1 MTAPA
6 TASTAA
12 APPKAL
18 RYFAR
23 FQLLR
28 LLGKSARTMAWLV
41 MDPRSSQEM
50 VLVLPRTQAADED
63 TLDRWRATARRAAR
77 INHPGLAQPVEV
89 GDHDRWPFL
98 AYERGDATQLTERLT
113 AQGLPAADLARWSV
127 QVLEG
132 LAFAHEA
139 GSSHDDLQPWCVAVG
154 ENGQAQLMGLAAA
167 LPEAPVPVGSSH
179 VDPVSLQRQRRAAER
194 DVLAYGLVLHHAIAG
209 HPALDE
215 ADTGRV
221 ITLMPPA
228 GREIVRL
235 PWALARPVAEPLRA
249 IINRATDRQERQR
262 YRSARTLA
270 RALAGWIKTDAEQGG
285 GPIALLLDRLHSV
298 GVLPALPGAA
308 DRAARMALLERE
320 RTSELAEIVI
330 QDPALSFEMLRAV
343 NTASVRGGTVASND
357 PVLSMRRAVALLGL
371 DGVRRCALALRPWP
385 GPLDESGAD
394 MLRRLIDQVRQA
406 SRVAVLIRPA
416 GYDPEVVTLLTM
428 LQSLGRLMV
437 QYHFPD
443 EAHQIRRLM
452 QPAPP
457 QRPGESEEPG
467 MTEEAA
473 SFAVLGTDQ
482 EALGAAVA
490 RHLGLDDGLLQMM
503 RRLPLGTPPR
513 LHETDDELLRATASC
528 ANECVDAQA
537 LGVTRV
543 PLALNRVVQRYG
555 RALGVTARGLQR
567 ALQGLP
573 PEDPDER
580 HGAAPVHQP
589 PGAGHRPGAGGAA

>member
-28 LLGKSARTMAWLV
+28 LLGKSTRTMAWLV
-41 MDPRSSQEM
+41 MDPRAGQEL
-50 VLVLPRTQAADED
+50 VLVLPRTQAADD
-63 TLDRWRATARRAAR
+63 DQLDRWRASARRAAR

-89 GDHDRWPFL
+89 GDHDRWPFI
-98 AYERGDATQLTERLT
+98 AYERGEAAQLTEHLT

-139 GSSHDDLQPWCVAVG
+139 GSSHDDLQPWSIAVG
-154 ENGQAQLMGLAAA
+154 ENGQARLMGLAAA
-167 LPEAPVPVGSSH
+167 LPEPAPVGASH
-179 VDPVSLQRQRRAAER
+179 VDPVSLQRQRRAGER
-194 DVLAYGLVLHHAIAG
+194 DVLAFGLVLHHAIAG

-215 ADTGRV
+215 ADTAKV
-221 ITLMPPA
+221 MALMPPA

-235 PWALARPVAEPLRA
+235 PWAMARPVAEPLRA
-249 IINRATDRQERQR
+249 IVNRATDRQERQR
-262 YRSARTLA
+262 YRNARTLA

-320 RTSELAEIVI
+320 RTSELADIVI

-385 GPLDESGAD
+385 GPLDEAGAD
-394 MLRRLIDQVRQA
+394 MLRRLIDQVRLA
-406 SRVAVLIRPA
+406 GRVAVLIRPA

-443 EAHQIRRLM
+443 EAQQIRRLM

-467 MTEEAA
+467 MSEEAA

-513 LHETDDELLRATASC
+513 LHETDDELLRATAAC

-537 LGVTRV
+537 LGVARV
-543 PLALNRVVQRYG
+543 PLALNGVVQRYG

-573 PEDPDER
+573 PEEADD
-580 HGAAPVHQP
+580 H
-589 PGAGHRPGAGGAA
+589 PGAGPAHAPGGAAHRASTGGHA